1 MEESNEEYNVIPAF
15 PISELYFLIAKFLS
29 GGPLKETAKTL
40 LKELETI
47 EVLPRR
53 LDWLGTEHTQS
64 YEELASQHS
73 DVQWRRLAAVCERAL
88 RLAGRGAADGRPPRD
103 SVRARLSLLG
113 EALVRPRPQLPC
125 SAQDHSLVRRLMY
138 RELGCG
144 ARAGV
149 AGDASGKE
157 AVFPRRL
164 LSGLQLQR
172 RTLGHLSAVYCL
184 VFDCTGRYVI
194 TGADDLLVK
203 VWSAR
208 DGRLVGTL
216 RGCGAE
222 ITDVCVSRDGALV
235 ACGSVERLVRVW
247 CLASAAPRAV
257 LHAHQGTITSV
268 HWSPCFRGG
277 VRWLASTSTDGS
289 VAFWTCSG
297 EGQFLSRPVHFVER
311 TRPGACHMI
320 CGAWSPGGALLAAGS
335 ADHHVRLYALEPSP
349 RRILEVAVHS
359 DAVDSIA
366 WAHRGLRFVS
376 GSKDGT
382 AAVWSLH
389 ATQWRHAMLVP
400 ADHAGDGAAAA
411 GDAKKLKVTMVCWD
425 RSDRFVVTAVSDHT
439 LRVWCERGRMLRVLR
454 GHKDEAYVLEPHP
467 RLPAVLLSAGHDGQL
482 FVWDVENGEV
492 LCNFQ
497 NTIAG
502 QGEGAVFD
510 AKWGGDCSVAASDS
524 HGHVLL
530 LGLGQGHPLLHEL
543 PHELFFHTDYRPLTR
558 DALGGALDEQTETP
572 PHLMPPP
579 FLVDVEGAPH
589 PARFQRLVPGRELL
603 APELLSPAGASPPG
617 GAAPAP
623 PGVWRGEGVRHAG
636 GSWLADALQLPPSC
650 RPIVPPLPSS
660 VRQQIEETSC
670 EVQEWELSWYRREMR
685 RRPVMISTSA
695 EGSARGPP
703 RPRKR
708 APLVHAP
715 RPAAQV
721 WSASEAESA
730 SGSDSSD
737 PSVRLSASSAPP
749 SDSSSSHS
757 GTRSDDS
764 ESSQYSDW
772 ETGAAL
778 APPARARRRPLPAGR
793 YRGGPSRSKRP
804 PPPRS
809 EEGEP
814 RDRSPGTSA
823 VGRLELPE
831 EYRPGEWLT
840 AVSPRKAPY
849 HPQMGDQC
857 LYFKLG
863 HQKYF
868 EAVSEKDVYKVNPRD
883 KPWERTQ
890 IYDCELVKVVGVKY
904 VIKPPRLVCLRLSCL
919 EGARPRSFTVKYH
932 DMADVIDF
940 LVLRQQFDA
949 AAARR
954 WNAGDRFRCM
964 IDDSWWTG
972 VVLEGGVPAPGDLA
986 TEGAQA
992 WGAAAAAHFLALR
1005 VRWDNGEVER
1015 LSPWDLEPVDPHRL
1029 PSEPGGAVSVLPHEL
1044 EAVLY
1049 RAAPH
1054 EWPHA
1059 DRTIACR
1066 AIARHVEQ
1074 VMQLSAAEPFVAPV
1088 DLQQYP
1094 TYARVVPY
1102 PIDLATIRARFENLF
1117 YRRAAAAQFDV
1128 RYLASNAERFNDRHS
1143 AIVRQARL
1151 LTDLLLHVIE
1161 NWREVHVLDKY
1172 HELAA
1177 SYHSSDDEPLA
1188 VAKAGGWRRCCARV
1202 LRELLVSP
1210 DAEPFTRPV
1219 SLQQAP
1225 DYHAV
1230 VSEPM
1235 DLGTVQRGL
1244 EAGDYSSA
1252 EQFLSDVRLV
1262 FANSRLY
1269 NTNKRSRIYSMTVRL
1284 SALFEALW
1292 VRLGPRAPRTP
1303 RRAPR
1308 TRRPPRAPRTR
1319 NEHGERRGEG
1329 AASDSSS
1336 ERDSWDS
1343 DAPLHKHR
1351 KGKGIGKKSKPPPP
1365 AAEPLPGTS
1374 SRLTDDEAYVPEQ
1387 NGVASGSDSES
1398 VYSNIEVVEEE
1409 LVEEDVHLTYDEGSD
1424 HLTRADGSGSR
1435 GSRKRRRISSDSD
1448 RSSRRRKRKEQHG
1461 KRVRER
1467 VVAASSSSSSWGSA
1481 EGEEGGAEG
1490 GHYESDRSYRP
1501 RFESDDDAPLHLYRR
1516 RAGGA
1521 GGEQPGTSRAQ
1532 NGHARAS
1539 GSGVSLRSRRSP
1551 RRYNEDSED
1560 DSAAVISKRSQHHHR
1575 ARTQSAAPH
1584 ATDHDYYNG
1593 HASDHSGLAVGAV
1606 SVSSRGR
1613 VRKLTAKARGLL
1625 RE

>member
-1 MEESNEEYNVIPAF
+1 MCRARCY
-15 PISELYFLIAKFLS
+15 
-29 GGPLKETAKTL
+29 
-40 LKELETI
+40 
-47 EVLPRR
+47 
-53 LDWLGTEHTQS
+53 TQ
-64 YEELASQHS
+64 ASQHS

-184 VFDCTGRYVI
+184 
-194 TGADDLLVK
+194 
-203 VWSAR
+203 
-208 DGRLVGTL
+208 
-216 RGCGAE
+216 
-222 ITDVCVSRDGALV
+222 
-235 ACGSVERLVRVW
+235 
-247 CLASAAPRAV
+247 
-257 LHAHQGTITSV
+257 
-268 HWSPCFRGG
+268 
-277 VRWLASTSTDGS
+277 
-289 VAFWTCSG
+289 
-297 EGQFLSRPVHFVER
+297 
-311 TRPGACHMI
+311 
-320 CGAWSPGGALLAAGS
+320 
-335 ADHHVRLYALEPSP
+335 
-349 RRILEVAVHS
+349 ILEVAVHS

-482 FVWDVENGEV
+482 FVWDVENGEGADDLLVKVWSARDGRLVGTLRGCGAEITDVCVSRDGALVACGSVERLVRVWCLASAAPRAV
-492 LCNFQ
+492 LHAHQ
-497 NTIAG
+497 GTITSVSIHTHTHAQTRTSAPKG
-502 QGEGAVFD
+502 PISANYVPCTEPPWDHTDLVHWSPCFRGGVRWLASTSTDGSVAFWTCSGEGQFL
-510 AKWGGDCSVAASDS
+510 S
-524 HGHVLL
+524 
-530 LGLGQGHPLLHEL
+530 
-543 PHELFFHTDYRPLTR
+543 RPVHFVERTR
-558 DALGGALDEQTETP
+558 PGACHMICGAWSPGGAL
-572 PHLMPPP
+572 
-579 FLVDVEGAPH
+579 
-589 PARFQRLVPGRELL
+589 L
-603 APELLSPAGASPPG
+603 AA
-617 GAAPAP
+617 
-623 PGVWRGEGVRHAG
+623 
-636 GSWLADALQLPPSC
+636 
-650 RPIVPPLPSS
+650 
-660 VRQQIEETSC
+660 
-670 EVQEWELSWYRREMR
+670 
-685 RRPVMISTSA
+685 
-695 EGSARGPP
+695 GSAD
-703 RPRKR
+703 
-708 APLVHAP
+708 HH
-715 RPAAQV
+715 
-721 WSASEAESA
+721 
-730 SGSDSSD
+730 
-737 PSVRLSASSAPP
+737 VRL
-749 SDSSSSHS
+749 
-757 GTRSDDS
+757 
-764 ESSQYSDW
+764 Y
-772 ETGAAL
+772 AL
-778 APPARARRRPLPAGR
+778 
-793 YRGGPSRSKRP
+793 
-804 PPPRS
+804 
-809 EEGEP
+809 EP
-814 RDRSPGTSA
+814 
-823 VGRLELPE
+823 
-831 EYRPGEWLT
+831 
-840 AVSPRKAPY
+840 SPRR
-849 HPQMGDQC
+849 
-857 LYFKLG
+857 G

-986 TEGAQA
+986 TDGAQA

-1461 KRVRER
+1461 KR
-1467 VVAASSSSSSWGSA
+1467 
-1481 EGEEGGAEG
+1481 
-1490 GHYESDRSYRP
+1490 
-1501 RFESDDDAPLHLYRR
+1501 R

-1532 NGHARAS
+1532 NGHARVSGRDTTAAHPGSPPLQSAPCPQAS

-1593 HASDHSGLAVGAV
+1593 HASDHSGLGTSLPLYYSLMTPLHPAGTTPAIP
-1606 SVSSRGR
+1606 
-1613 VRKLTAKARGLL
+1613 VRFVDPETS
-1625 RE
+1625 